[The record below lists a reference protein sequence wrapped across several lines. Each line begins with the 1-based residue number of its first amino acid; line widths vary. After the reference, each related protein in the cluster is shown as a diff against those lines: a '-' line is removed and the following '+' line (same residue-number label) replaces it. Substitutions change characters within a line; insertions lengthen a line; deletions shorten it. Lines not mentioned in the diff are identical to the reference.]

1 MLENLKFNKETDK
14 YICPYCG
21 KEYAKNGIGHHIWRK
36 HTEEGQKFDPNKGY
50 KTKNRKAWNKGLTKE
65 TDERVRKSWETLKEK
80 FKNNII
86 EPSFLGRKHSEETKK
101 KISDSRKNFLLNHP
115 EKVPYKLNHSSKQ
128 SYPETYFEDFLINHN
143 IDYEK
148 EKCAC
153 GYWLDFCFGGKYYI
167 EIDGE
172 QHYLPKSIER
182 DKIRTEKLAE
192 NGFVLLQR
200 VRWKLFKKLD
210 KSSKEEYL
218 QKLESCI
225 KQHNDEYI
233 EYNIKKKEKSIL
245 KRKKDDGSLKREH
258 DIEVLQKILNCGVDL
273 MKHGYVDKI
282 SKATGLTKR
291 KVSKTLKKFKIK
303 TCIRHKKGNSI
314 KVSAIDFDSIYSC
327 SIQDC
332 PAIQFKN

>member
-1 MLENLKFNKETDK
+1 MNDIKCPFCDRAFGKF
-14 YICPYCG
+14 
-21 KEYAKNGIGHHIWRK
+21 GIKAHIWHA
-36 HTEEGQKFDPNKGY
+36 HTEQGQKWGEEQSIRS
-50 KTKNRKAWNKGLTKE
+50 KNRI
-65 TDERVRKSWETLKEK
+65 
-80 FKNNII
+80 F
-86 EPSFLGRKHSEETKK
+86 SEETRR
-101 KISDSRKNFLLNHP
+101 KISEKARARLKKDPSKTPFLLNNS
-115 EKVPYKLNHSSKQ
+115 YKQ
-128 SYPETYFEDFLINHN
+128 SYPEKYFEDFLINHN

-148 EKCAC
+148 EKYAC

-172 QHYLPKSIER
+172 QHYLPKNIEH

-200 VRWKLFKKLD
+200 IRWKLFKNLD

-233 EYNIKKKEKSIL
+233 EYNINKKEKAIL
-245 KRKKDDGSLKREH
+245 KRKKEDGSLKREQ

-282 SKATGLTKR
+282 SKITGLAKY
-291 KVSKTLKKFKIK
+291 KVSKILKQFKIK
-303 TCIRHKKGNSI
+303 TCIRHKRGNSI

-332 PAIQFKN
+332 PAITGKEGKNNNCFNTCWVTNYVIKRSIRIPKEFLFDYIADGWVKKRVVRW